1 MIIAA
6 ILMLA
11 PPQPAAGTARS
22 AAVQDE
28 IVVIARKLK
37 EWQGYVRLKNGVAKC
52 KTTKSTKDA
61 VMDKIACD
69 SAILCTTP
77 ELEAAYAA
85 IESSDI
91 SEAERAGRASE
102 FNRKAT
108 ECTQTAADAQVTALA
123 EQRAAVQ

>member
-11 PPQPAAGTARS
+11 PPQPAADTARS

-37 EWQGYVRLKNGVAKC
+37 EWQGDVRLKKGVAKC
-52 KTTKSTKDA
+52 RTIKSTKDA

-69 SAILCTTP
+69 AAIQCTTP
-77 ELEAAYAA
+77 ELEADYAA
-85 IESSDI
+85 LDDAEIP
-91 SEAERAGRASE
+91 EAERARLAEE
-102 FNRKAT
+102 FNRKAS
-108 ECTQTAADAQVTALA
+108 ECAEAAADVRVAELA
-123 EQRAAVQ
+123 EQRAAAR